1 MRISLFLSLCVL
13 TPNLVYIIQ
22 RVCLNVYNF
31 LILSLKFFDFLT
43 FVDSTAGTLNSRFC
57 LTKPILLVFPPSL
70 RQVNSFQNNTTH
82 IVYINTK
89 YVSLC
94 KLRVNLSKIHPA
106 DNPVFISLPDRSHP
120 VLQVFR
126 SNPVLHGKISLHKS
140 RQMVAA
146 L

>member
-1 MRISLFLSLCVL
+1 MGISLFLSLCVL
-13 TPNLVYIIQ
+13 NPNLVYIIQ

-31 LILSLKFFDFLT
+31 LILFLKIFDFLT
-43 FVDSTAGTLNSRFC
+43 FVDPPAEISSGRIS
-57 LTKPILLVFPPSL
+57 LTKPILLVFPPPL

-94 KLRVNLSKIHPA
+94 KFRVNLAKIHPA
-106 DNPVFISLPDRSHP
+106 DNPVLISLPDRSHP